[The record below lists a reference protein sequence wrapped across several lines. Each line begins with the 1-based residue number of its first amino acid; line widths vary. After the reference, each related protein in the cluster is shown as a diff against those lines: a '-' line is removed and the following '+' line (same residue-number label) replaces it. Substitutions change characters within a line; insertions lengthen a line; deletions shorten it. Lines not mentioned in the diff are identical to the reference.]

1 MATEKLF
8 CSVEPARDPS
18 AMTVLFSAIDRALI
32 VLAFTVLTL
41 RMFVQFITLL
51 TPDVKTYPVGTKV
64 DNDMIHRGEK

>member
-1 MATEKLF
+1 MEITLLWRESVLVARVLTEIAL
-8 CSVEPARDPS
+8 PD
-18 AMTVLFSAIDRALI
+18 TVLAVI